1 MLGYGQNGRMQNA
14 WGQSVGLTAHDM
26 SDMGRL
32 AQLAVNPQGTSREEI
47 FLAVASL
54 YRIQGS
60 GLNERER
67 ALMHEILRRLT
78 KDVEMAIRI
87 ALAER
92 LADDTT
98 APHDLI
104 LLLADD
110 NIEVARPLLL
120 RSPLLSDED
129 MLRLIA
135 ECSIGHQETVAS
147 RPHIG
152 EVVTEALS
160 KSDAESVLVALVRNA
175 TARISTIAYNTLV
188 EKSRGIASLH
198 EPLAQRSDLPPQL
211 ATRMCEWVSDALK
224 TYIKQ
229 NYSIAPQKLNAA
241 FEQAETAIKSEPA
254 PPKTPPAESAQKL
267 IDKLAASGQLK
278 AGFLLRVLHQGQ
290 TDLFDLALAKLTNLP
305 VAELR
310 GRFYRGGPRAVALA
324 CRGVGIDRCVFTT
337 VFNLSRQAHNMRTNL
352 SYADLAEVDRVFAA
366 VPKTSA
372 LTELAS
378 LTFN

>member
-1 MLGYGQNGRMQNA
+1 MAACRRHG
-14 WGQSVGLTAHDM
+14 GQSVGLTAHDM

-32 AQLAVNPQGTSREEI
+32 AQLAANPQGTSREEI
-47 FLAVASL
+47 YLAVASL

-92 LADDTT
+92 LAEDTT
-98 APHDLI
+98 APHELI

-135 ECSIGHQETVAS
+135 ECSVHHQETVAS
-147 RPHIG
+147 RPNIG
-152 EVVTEALS
+152 EVITEALS
-160 KSDAESVLVALVRNA
+160 RSDSESVLVALVRNA
-175 TARISTIAYNTLV
+175 TARISAIAYHTLV
-188 EKSRGIASLH
+188 EKSRNIASLQ
-198 EPLAQRSDLPPQL
+198 EPLTQRADLPPQL

-229 NYSIAPQKLNAA
+229 NYSIAPKKLNAA
-241 FEQAETAIKSEPA
+241 FDEAEAAIKSEPPA
-254 PPKTPPAESAQKL
+254 PRTPPAESAQKL

-305 VAELR
+305 VTELR
-310 GRFYRGGPRAVALA
+310 AKFYRGGPRAVALA

-352 SYADLAEVDRVFAA
+352 SYADVAEVDRVFAT

-372 LTELAS
+372 LTELS
-378 LTFN
+378 RLTFN